1 MIGKEGTIG
10 LKIKLV
16 LSVAQPL
23 NSKMIMKTNQFCLTI
38 VLFYCTVGAMEQKQK
53 KKLKGFVSI
62 IVKDLENLRTAL
74 VYKRKYTSPSSMLD
88 SETFIVARRLLA
100 TSGATQRQMQDRGK
114 K

>member
-23 NSKMIMKTNQFCLTI
+23 NSKMIMKTKQFCLTI
-38 VLFYCTVGAMEQKQK
+38 VLFYCTVGAMEQKQ
-53 KKLKGFVSI
+53 KLKGFVSI

-74 VYKRKYTSPSSMLD
+74 VYKRKYTSPSSMLN
-88 SETFIVARRLLA
+88 SKTFGG
-100 TSGATQRQMQDRGK
+100 T
-114 K
+114 